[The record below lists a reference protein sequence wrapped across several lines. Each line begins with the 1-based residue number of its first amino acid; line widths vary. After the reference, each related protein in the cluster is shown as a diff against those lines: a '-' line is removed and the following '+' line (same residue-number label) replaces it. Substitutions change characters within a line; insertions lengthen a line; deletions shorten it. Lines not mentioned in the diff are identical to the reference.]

1 LIVVT
6 TLNTQNSFKN
16 RINKI
21 NVFNSNWLL
30 VLTLSNYMRYFTL
43 MMLLF
48 NFLSAYAQPT
58 TPLIKGELVI
68 DGNKRSF
75 STYIPSDSKEKMP
88 LVISLHGGFAS
99 PKGMFHLADF
109 RPVADREKFIVV
121 CPASKKIWHDGDDL
135 HGIDDVKFI
144 DQLITYIIKTYDAD
158 PDRIYVTGISNGGF
172 MTARLACQLNRRI
185 AAVAIVAATL
195 DIGEG
200 YDLERPM
207 PALYMHGTS
216 DPIVGYNGGKLFGRR
231 VYSQD
236 AVIPLVTT
244 MPDVANDGT
253 SILKEEY
260 LNPKNGLKVVGYTI
274 INGGHTWPGG
284 WQYLPKFII
293 GKTTQNLNAC
303 EEIWSFFK
311 GYKLSVKS

>member
-1 LIVVT
+1 
-6 TLNTQNSFKN
+6 
-16 RINKI
+16 
-21 NVFNSNWLL
+21 
-30 VLTLSNYMRYFTL
+30 MRYFILTAIL
-43 MMLLF
+43 
-48 NFLSAYAQPT
+48 FLSIMAQGQSKPQQIEGD
-58 TPLIKGELVI
+58 LSI

-75 STYIPSDSKEKMP
+75 LTYIPPGTKNDKLP

-121 CPASKKIWHDGDDL
+121 CPASKHIWHDGANL

-144 DQLITYIIKTYDAD
+144 DQLITYIIKTYNAD
-158 PDRIYVTGISNGGF
+158 PARVYVTGISNGGF
-172 MTARLACQLNRRI
+172 MTARLACQLNTRI

-216 DPIVGYNGGKLFGRR
+216 DPIVGYNGGKLFGRS

-236 AVIPLVTT
+236 AVIDKWVALNNCDKTPLVTT
-244 MPDVANDGT
+244 VPDAANDGT
-253 SILKEEY
+253 SIIKEEY
-260 LNPKNGLKVVGYTI
+260 INPGNGLKVVGYTV

-303 EEIWSFFK
+303 EEIWGFFK
-311 GYKLSVKS
+311 GYKLHVKS